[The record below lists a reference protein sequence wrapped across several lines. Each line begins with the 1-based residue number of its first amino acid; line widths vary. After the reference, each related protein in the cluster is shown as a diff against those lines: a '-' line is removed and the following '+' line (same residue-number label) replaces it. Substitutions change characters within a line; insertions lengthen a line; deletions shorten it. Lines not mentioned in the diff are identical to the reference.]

1 MGNYHYIISGLPDL
15 ILVYESS
22 GFSLDNLLNHIKSSL
37 KKEEDL
43 RAIDW
48 LLFGLEENKLSNHFY
63 REALKSNIKFL
74 REFFKYDLEVRN
86 IKAAYIARKSD
97 IDISKY
103 LVGNNEITQQILSS
117 KSADFGLSLVSENA
131 SSILTA
137 LNNPN
142 ILEREQQIDLLK
154 WNIANEICIYNYF
167 DINVI
172 LSFILK
178 AYMVK
183 RWSDLDKNKGIE
195 IFKKLIEEVR
205 GSFNLENNN

>member
-15 ILVYESS
+15 ILEYESS
-22 GFSLDNLLNHIKSSL
+22 GFSFDNLLNHIKSSL

-63 REALKSNIKFL
+63 REVLKSNIKFL

-97 IDISKY
+97 IETSKY
-103 LVGNNEITQQILSS
+103 LIGNNEITQQILAS
-117 KSADFGLSLVSENA
+117 KSPDFGLSLVSENA
-131 SSILTA
+131 SSILTV

-172 LSFILK
+172 LSFIFK
-178 AYMVK
+178 ANMVK